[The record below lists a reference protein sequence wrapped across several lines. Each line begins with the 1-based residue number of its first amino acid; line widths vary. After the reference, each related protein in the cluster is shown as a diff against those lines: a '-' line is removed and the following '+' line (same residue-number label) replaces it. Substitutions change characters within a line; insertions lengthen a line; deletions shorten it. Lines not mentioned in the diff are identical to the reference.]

1 MKQLD
6 SILLPDSLQWKN
18 RYDWSPVAQETARTL
33 GGGHIVWNTPLVGG
47 RPIDLAA
54 EDDVTWLTLAQVV
67 AIYALASQPGGVFD
81 LVWEDEVLQ
90 VMFRHQEQPAISFT
104 PIRPHCSFFNGSIK
118 LMEV

>member
-1 MKQLD
+1 MKRLGD
-6 SILLPDSLQWKN
+6 LFLPDSLQWKN

-33 GGGHIVWNTPLVGG
+33 GGIHIVSHAPLTGG

-67 AIYALASQPGGVFD
+67 AIHALASQPGGVFD